1 VVFPAFSYILFLF
14 LGSRVVGWL
23 VPPGGDQWWFGDF
36 PAPLISRMQT
46 GMGDGGV
53 PPELKTLI
61 MSIQNAI
68 HRCGG

>member
-1 VVFPAFSYILFLF
+1 
-14 LGSRVVGWL
+14 
-23 VPPGGDQWWFGDF
+23 
-36 PAPLISRMQT
+36 
-46 GMGDGGV
+46 MGDGGV